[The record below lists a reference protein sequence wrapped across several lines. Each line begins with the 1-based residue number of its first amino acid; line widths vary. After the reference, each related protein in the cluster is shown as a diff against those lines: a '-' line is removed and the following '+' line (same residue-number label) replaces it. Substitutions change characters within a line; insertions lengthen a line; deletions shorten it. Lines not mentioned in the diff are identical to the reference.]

1 MVRDVLKS
9 LASASLLSLP
19 LALGVMATPACP
31 DEPFPAP
38 AVPEYVEPTPRAIS
52 HAFLE
57 DLATRTDEGYF
68 PLFREEVSSYRDTD
82 KPNAVT
88 FLPRS
93 DAAYSS
99 VILEFLFNGLLE
111 HYDVR
116 PFAATREQG
125 VYAPLADMALLN
137 PASVDFLGLFYHG
150 TSEALY
156 LEASA
161 CSPECPA
168 ETFTLDRSDGELCP
182 ILDAALAPDAV
193 IFLCSCS
200 TGYGE
205 EAADNFANFI
215 MDCVPGRTVY
225 AGTAPFQASGI
236 QVTNWY
242 PFEVTIMGGWGRP
255 FGFWAVYPRTDITYT
270 NLVEPERE

>member
-9 LASASLLSLP
+9 LASASFLSIP
-19 LALGVMATPACP
+19 LAFGVMAIPACS

-38 AVPEYVEPTPRAIS
+38 VVPGYVEPTPRAIS
-52 HAFLE
+52 RTFLE

-68 PLFREEVSSYRDTD
+68 SLFREEVIFYRDTD
-82 KPNAVT
+82 KPNAVI
-88 FLPRS
+88 FLPPS
-93 DAAYSS
+93 DAAFSS
-99 VILEFLFNGLLE
+99 LKLEHLFNGLLE
-111 HYDVR
+111 QYDLR
-116 PFAATREQG
+116 PFAATRENG
-125 VYAPLADMALLN
+125 VYSPLAEIARTD
-137 PASVDFLGLFYHG
+137 PASVHFLGLFYHG
-150 TSEALY
+150 TPEALY

-161 CSPECPA
+161 CSPECPS
-168 ETFTLDRSDGELCP
+168 ETFILDRSDEELCP
-182 ILDAALAPDAV
+182 FLDAALAPDAV

-200 TGYGE
+200 TGYGGE
-205 EAADNFANFI
+205 DAENFANL
-215 MDCVPGRTVY
+215 MMTCAPGRTVY

-236 QVTNWY
+236 QVIQWS